1 MGLNRGT
8 RALIIRTAE
17 NFLFRNLD
25 IWDMGILAM
34 MIESVSSIILNDGRR
49 IFVYIFASLTYAH
62 NSVSDDPPAPPPP
75 LSNLVRING
84 HGVCEFS
91 HMLMRKN
98 VTNDV
103 RKN

>member
-1 MGLNRGT
+1 
-8 RALIIRTAE
+8 
-17 NFLFRNLD
+17 
-25 IWDMGILAM
+25 M
-34 MIESVSSIILNDGRR
+34 MERR

-62 NSVSDDPPAPPPP
+62 NSVSDDPPAPAFEF
-75 LSNLVRING
+75 SSYKR

-103 RKN
+103 SKN